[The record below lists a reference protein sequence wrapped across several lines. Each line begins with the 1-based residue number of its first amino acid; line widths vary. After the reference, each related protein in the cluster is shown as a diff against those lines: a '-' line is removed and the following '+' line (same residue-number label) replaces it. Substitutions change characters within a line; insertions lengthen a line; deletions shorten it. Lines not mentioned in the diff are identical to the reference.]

1 MITRKMIT
9 KLWFWQEE
17 EFCRWLYNHNT
28 LHAMMRVAIG
38 GELVK
43 WNATQFGTNYMF
55 LESMHRQR
63 DKFMTW
69 MASPSFLES
78 RFANTDE
85 ERFAHSC
92 LSSLTWWEAMQFVLK
107 RVRPLYAFLHFAN
120 QDKVP
125 NLSEVLYGG
134 EWIWK
139 SDARISHWHKEV
151 LGWYPTTTTWHSI
164 SYVCECR

>member
-1 MITRKMIT
+1 
-9 KLWFWQEE
+9 
-17 EFCRWLYNHNT
+17 
-28 LHAMMRVAIG
+28 
-38 GELVK
+38 
-43 WNATQFGTNYMF
+43 MF

-125 NLSEVLYGG
+125 NLSEVLLRFSMVENEY
-134 EWIWK
+134 K
-139 SDARISHWHKEV
+139 S
-151 LGWYPTTTTWHSI
+151 LMQGYPTDIRRYLDVIRPRQHDIQSHTYVNAGKTNFSSCLTICAFGILFNMPLHMCSCFLASKDALHLWHFSG
-164 SYVCECR
+164 CDD